1 MKALRLYLIFIV
13 FFVSHLLASAQSSFR
28 LINTSAGLPDDE
40 VKALFWTSDGR
51 LGVRTSSSL
60 SFFDGCTFHSVPPMG
75 DEAYAADYVS
85 ALSTAYV
92 DARQRVWI
100 KELGKLLVFDLTK
113 DAYVRDVKGLL
124 ASMGIK

>member
-60 SFFDGCTFHSVPPMG
+60 SFLMG
-75 DEAYAADYVS
+75 APSIRFLRWVMRLMLPIMY
-85 ALSTAYV
+85 
-92 DARQRVWI
+92 RR
-100 KELGKLLVFDLTK
+100 FP
-113 DAYVRDVKGLL
+113 RR
-124 ASMGIK
+124 M